1 MEPAPLTVAQQEL
14 YDWIVEF
21 LADHGHAPSIR
32 QMMEAMGLRSPAP
45 IQSRLRY
52 LQKKGWIQWQ
62 PGRARTLQ
70 LAVVPPTG
78 IPVLGTVSAGGLVE
92 TFPDVKEHLDLQ
104 TLLKGED
111 VFALTVCGDSMI
123 GAHITNGDVVV
134 MRPVTDIQTLPNGV
148 IVSAMVPGE
157 GTMLKFFH
165 GDGPTIRLEPANPA
179 YKTIVLPAKQV
190 VIQGRLAAVWRQVH
204 GFAGGRSFPAMR

>member
-21 LADHGHAPSIR
+21 LAHHGHAPSIR

-52 LQKKGWIQWQ
+52 LQKKGWIRWQ

-70 LAVVPPTG
+70 LTVIPPTG

-92 TFPDVKEHLDLQ
+92 TFPDVEQHLDLQ
-104 TLLKGED
+104 TFLKGKSL
-111 VFALTVCGDSMI
+111 FALTVCGDSMI
-123 GAHITNGDVVV
+123 GTHITNRDMVV
-134 MRPVTDIQTLPNGV
+134 MKPVTDIRDPTQRSRCLRHGPRGGGHSQTLLRGRRHHPSG
-148 IVSAMVPGE
+148 AGKPC
-157 GTMLKFFH
+157 L
-165 GDGPTIRLEPANPA
+165 
-179 YKTIVLPAKQV
+179 
-190 VIQGRLAAVWRQVH
+190 QGH
-204 GFAGGRSFPAMR
+204 CSAGGAGGDSGQVGGGLAPGSWGCRRAIGIL